1 LITTRRTLFGHLV
14 RSGAGDHEINHLRR
28 RTTMRKLIESILVSL
43 DGVVVAPER
52 WATFDAE
59 AKLKEGVVI
68 APPWAGPV
76 PGSGGRCGPAANTV
90 GS

>member
-1 LITTRRTLFGHLV
+1 
-14 RSGAGDHEINHLRR
+14 
-28 RTTMRKLIESILVSL
+28 MRELTESILVSPG
-43 DGVVVAPER
+43 GVIVAPGR
-52 WATFDAE
+52 RAAFGAE
-59 AKLKEGVVI
+59 ARLKEGVVI